1 MTDNTGEPLTGT
13 KNGRSTDITIASLT
27 DQQKRRMVDINTG
40 EPSTGTPKR
49 RRTDITEEPSA
60 GSQTDK
66 ISDNT
71 KEPLTGTEKEKMG
84 HTCSTS
90 EDIRY
95 NLSDNCHNYAQVNI
109 ILTPKTKKN
118 NNPGFPL
125 TYPLSTLIF
134 SIYPFLLPYMG

>member
-1 MTDNTGEPLTGT
+1 MTDNTGEPLTATGT
-13 KNGRSTDITIASLT
+13 KNGKITDVMLI
-27 DQQKRRMVDINTG
+27 DPQKRRMMDINTG

-49 RRTDITEEPSA
+49 RRTDITGEPST

-71 KEPLTGTEKEKMG
+71 EEPLTGTEKEKMG

-90 EDIRY
+90 EDVRY

-109 ILTPKTKKN
+109 ILIFKPKKTKKTWISTN
-118 NNPGFPL
+118 
-125 TYPLSTLIF
+125 LSAIDSNF
-134 SIYPFLLPYMG
+134 